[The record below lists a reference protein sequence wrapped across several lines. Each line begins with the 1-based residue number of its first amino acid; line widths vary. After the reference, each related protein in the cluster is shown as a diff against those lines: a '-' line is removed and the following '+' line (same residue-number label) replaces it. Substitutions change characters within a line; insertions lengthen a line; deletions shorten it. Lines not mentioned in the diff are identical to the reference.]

1 MALFLTSIGNPAPN
15 TINGNAADG
24 ICRPKFSTVTDIFE
38 STAKTVNMYNSSL
51 LATAAQ
57 QGAGLVDVHKAL
69 TSTTLISPSQLSLND
84 TVRKAASYKVK
95 VSNIGD
101 RAAAYSIS
109 HSGAAL
115 ATGKE
120 PNNDQHLT
128 TPLYTADYAVS
139 FLADRFLSLSVLIRE
154 FE

>member
-1 MALFLTSIGNPAPN
+1 M
-15 TINGNAADG
+15 
-24 ICRPKFSTVTDIFE
+24 VTDVFQ
-38 STAKTVNMYNSSL
+38 STAKTINMYSSSL
-51 LATAAQ
+51 LATAAH
-57 QGAGLVDVHKAL
+57 QGAGLVDAHKAL

-101 RAAAYSIS
+101 QAAVYSIS
-109 HSGAAL
+109 HRGAAL

-120 PNNDQHLT
+120 PNNDQHLL

-139 FLADRFLSLSVLIRE
+139 SLSDKFLSLSVLMRQ